1 LKEAIKGI
9 ILYVP
14 QEIVIEHGEDTKLAM
29 QWEASN

>member
-1 LKEAIKGI
+1 MIFQGLKEAIKGI

-29 QWEASN
+29 Q